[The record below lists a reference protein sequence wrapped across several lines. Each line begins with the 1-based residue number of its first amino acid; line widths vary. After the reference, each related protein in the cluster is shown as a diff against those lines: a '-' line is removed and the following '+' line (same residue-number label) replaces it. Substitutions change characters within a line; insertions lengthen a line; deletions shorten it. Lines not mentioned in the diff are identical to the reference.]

1 MLCIKAIYI
10 AAFAVWEQ
18 PFKLPF
24 KASLFNKKIQF
35 WHSTQGD
42 RTYSTVVTWVALVSE
57 RIKSQHTVKEAKVL
71 PKKTQLLM
79 QLNPLC
85 FKCCWR
91 KMIIRV
97 LEPKANIVKHVA
109 KNPLNLSRISYCFS
123 QSIKQEILKKRDSL
137 EVGKLMLFGT
147 LSVLLTPNTNVLN
160 WLRKTTRKNGKRTIY
175 SLSGFSSLGRSV
187 SAKSKV

>member
-18 PFKLPF
+18 AFKLPF

-35 WHSTQGD
+35 WHSTLED
-42 RTYSTVVTWVALVSE
+42 RTYSIVVTWVAFVSE
-57 RIKSQHTVKEAKVL
+57 RIKSQHTVKEAKLL
-71 PKKTQLLM
+71 PNKTQLLM

-97 LEPKANIVKHVA
+97 IEPKANIVKHVA
-109 KNPLNLSRISYCFS
+109 KKPS
-123 QSIKQEILKKRDSL
+123 QGFHIVSLKVENRKFWKKD
-137 EVGKLMLFGT
+137 FG
-147 LSVLLTPNTNVLN
+147 S
-160 WLRKTTRKNGKRTIY
+160 WKTDA
-175 SLSGFSSLGRSV
+175 FWHFVSSLDT
-187 SAKSKV
+187 KY

>member
-57 RIKSQHTVKEAKVL
+57 RIKSQHTVKEAKLL
-71 PKKTQLLM
+71 PK
-79 QLNPLC
+79 NC
-85 FKCCWR
+85 
-91 KMIIRV
+91 
-97 LEPKANIVKHVA
+97 
-109 KNPLNLSRISYCFS
+109 
-123 QSIKQEILKKRDSL
+123 
-137 EVGKLMLFGT
+137 T
-147 LSVLLTPNTNVLN
+147 LTADAT
-160 WLRKTTRKNGKRTIY
+160 
-175 SLSGFSSLGRSV
+175 
-187 SAKSKV
+187 

>member
-35 WHSTQGD
+35 WHSTLED
-42 RTYSTVVTWVALVSE
+42 RTYSIVVTWVAFVSE
-57 RIKSQHTVKEAKVL
+57 RIKSQHTVKEAKLL
-71 PKKTQLLM
+71 PKNPKL

-85 FKCCWR
+85 SKCCWR
-91 KMIIRV
+91 KMIIRH
-97 LEPKANIVKHVA
+97 EPKVNKVKHVA
-109 KNPLNLSRISYCFS
+109 KNLPKSLKDFILFLSKWKTGNS
-123 QSIKQEILKKRDSL
+123 EKKDSL

-147 LSVLLTPNTNVLN
+147 LSVLLTPNTNVIN